1 LAPEGA
7 PAHAAGFLT
16 LDAEVVLESLPT
28 EGCFPDWLSG
38 SLVRNG
44 PAKFE
49 AGNDLFNHHFD
60 GFAMLHRFGF
70 RNGEV
75 SYRNRFVRSRSFE
88 YATENG
94 RMGYP
99 TFATRLNRDRLER
112 VSEELRRG
120 DTPDVNASVAL
131 ARIAGQHVALTDSS
145 TIPMAY
151 DLETLETRGPLV
163 WTDQLQHKDCAGNPI
178 ENWFHRGTTAHCHVA
193 PANGDI
199 INYFTQPG
207 APGRPTG
214 YNFFRIPHGTRR
226 REPIGVLTTDRPAY
240 VHAFCV
246 TQRRIVFPESP
257 LRSDPLVLLEGGSFL
272 ASLQWREEAPMT
284 FHVLDQ
290 AGGDLL
296 RRFEVRPSYIM
307 HTINAYDEGDTVV
320 LDVAAYDNG
329 DHVAE
334 LYLNPALR
342 PPGGRL
348 KTTRTPELRSHARP
362 MRYRLDLTTGR
373 VTEQELAPITVELPT
388 IDYLRLNG
396 RPYRHFYSTGIS
408 ADPDALFYDQ
418 LASVDTV
425 AASHVTWRQSGHF
438 PGEPIFVRRPGATA
452 DNDGILLSV
461 VLDGRAGRS
470 YLLALDPSTLEPR
483 ARAFLP
489 HHVPSG
495 FHGTFFPDVAS

>member
-1 LAPEGA
+1 MSNKIDELAPDGA
-7 PAHAAGFLT
+7 PLHAAGFLT
-16 LDAEVVLESLPT
+16 LDAEVVLERLPT
-28 EGCFPDWLSG
+28 EGRFPDWLSG

-75 SYRNRFVRSRSFE
+75 SYRNRYLRSRSFE
-88 YATENG
+88 YATQKG

-99 TFATRLNRDRLER
+99 VFATRLDPDRLKR
-112 VSEELRRG
+112 VSEELRKG
-120 DTPDVNASVAL
+120 GIPDVNASVAL
-131 ARIAGQHVALTDSS
+131 ARIAGQHVALTDGS
-145 TIPMAY
+145 TLPMAY
-151 DLETLETRGPLV
+151 DLETLATSGPLV
-163 WTDQLQHKDCAGNPI
+163 WDDRLQHHDCAGNPT

-193 PANGDI
+193 PADGDI
-199 INYFTQPG
+199 FNYFMQPG
-207 APGRPTG
+207 APERPTA

-226 REPIGVLTTDRPAY
+226 REPIGLLTTDQAAF

-246 TQRRIVFPESP
+246 TQRRIVFPENP
-257 LRSDPLVLLEGGSFL
+257 LRSDPSVLLDGGSW
-272 ASLQWREEAPMT
+272 AESLHWREAAPMI

-290 AGGDLL
+290 GSGNLL

-342 PPGGRL
+342 PSGGCL
-348 KTTRTPELRSHARP
+348 KTTRAPELRSRP
-362 MRYRLDLTTGR
+362 RPVRYLLDLATGR
-373 VTEQELAPITVELPT
+373 ATEEELAPITVELPT

-396 RPYRHFYSTGIS
+396 ANTAIS
-408 ADPDALFYDQ
+408 I
-418 LASVDTV
+418 T
-425 AASHVTWRQSGHF
+425 
-438 PGEPIFVRRPGATA
+438 
-452 DNDGILLSV
+452 LLHGSA
-461 VLDGRAGRS
+461 AGRS
-470 YLLALDPSTLEPR
+470 QPS
-483 ARAFLP
+483 A
-489 HHVPSG
+489 S
-495 FHGTFFPDVAS
+495 TFI